1 MNVSLPDPMKAWV
14 EAQTQDGR
22 YSNASDYVR
31 DLIRRDQD
39 RQQAAEHHKPIQMG
53 QPFITKHIHIPFPR
67 DTLFTTSI
75 NAAAKSCK
83 ICCGIFKQVL
93 TNLQKYGIVYHTFRQ
108 CVDGKLVTVPHPA
121 ESCRSVQGSRAADR
135 ELIPEQTTRNHSR
148 AVRAHPLQCRALL
161 EAHEV
166 GALPQ

>member
-1 MNVSLPDPMKAWV
+1 MKSCSLVNMFD
-14 EAQTQDGR
+14 
-22 YSNASDYVR
+22 
-31 DLIRRDQD
+31 
-39 RQQAAEHHKPIQMG
+39 KPIQMG

-75 NAAAKSCK
+75 NAVAKSCK
-83 ICCGIFKQVL
+83 ICCGFFKQVL

-166 GALPQ
+166 GAPPQ